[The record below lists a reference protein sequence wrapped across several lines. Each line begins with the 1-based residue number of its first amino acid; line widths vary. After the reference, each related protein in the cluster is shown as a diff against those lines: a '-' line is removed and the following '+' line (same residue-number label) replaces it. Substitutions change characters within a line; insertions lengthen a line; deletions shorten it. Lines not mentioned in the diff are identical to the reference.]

1 MQIHDL
7 NTKSLTDPAYVAFDD
22 GTDTYK
28 VEFNDTVESAA
39 QAAVAEADLTQN
51 TVGFTSGDS
60 LSPSGW
66 TSVSQITTDSTL
78 ATLFNRISTMVKNV
92 RYIWNLLGSSSFS
105 NVARTLTGAI
115 GNTALKTTAQTLSG
129 AIAEHE
135 SDISTLNSKL
145 TAADDRYYN
154 VSTLAELKAALA
166 DMLSSKYQLT
176 SLQVCQLRTL
186 DMSDTS
192 ILQRG
197 VYTCLCYRTSDL
209 FGSILLYCYGVNKL
223 YVIARANTEYF
234 VHTFTGST
242 SPKWT
247 L

>member
-7 NTKSLTDPAYVAFDD
+7 NTKALTDPAYVAFDD

-39 QAAVAEADLTQN
+39 QDAVAEADLTQN

-66 TSVSQITTDSTL
+66 TSVPQITTDSTL

-105 NVARTLTGAI
+105 NVASTLTGAI
-115 GNTALKTTAQTLSG
+115 GNTALTTTAQTLSG

-145 TAADDRYYN
+145 SQMIMTKTFVCDNISITAGTPGTRGGQNQVDVAVDGYTPISVGLAHINDSSLAN
-154 VSTLAELKAALA
+154 V
-166 DMLSSKYQLT
+166 
-176 SLQVCQLRTL
+176 
-186 DMSDTS
+186 
-192 ILQRG
+192 IPF
-197 VYTCLCYRTSDL
+197 
-209 FGSILLYCYGVNKL
+209 FGSRTNPNTVYVNA
-223 YVIARANTEYF
+223 YRASGNAGNVTEINFRVIYIK
-234 VHTFTGST
+234 S
-242 SPKWT
+242 
-247 L
+247 